1 MKLRKERKSNP
12 GQQEL
17 TKERVLKE
25 VEHHVE
31 RHMVPMCT
39 RIHTPRYAHTCSHLL
54 LLPAQA
60 ELRM

>member
-25 VEHHVE
+25 VEHHVDVHVNTSVRGKE
-31 RHMVPMCT
+31 
-39 RIHTPRYAHTCSHLL
+39 
-54 LLPAQA
+54 Q
-60 ELRM
+60 